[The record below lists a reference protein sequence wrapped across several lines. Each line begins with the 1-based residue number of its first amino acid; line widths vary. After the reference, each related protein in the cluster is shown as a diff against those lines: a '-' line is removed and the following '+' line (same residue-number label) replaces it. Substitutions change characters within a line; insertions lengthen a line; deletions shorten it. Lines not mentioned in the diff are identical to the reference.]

1 MPRTCELST
10 NNKTSV
16 GQYCKRCE
24 TYITERRT
32 YCIHSKSLRFFRSVA
47 TRALNVSCFPFAID
61 NFPRRL
67 RPVIRIY
74 QEHTPKNA
82 QIWSFESQANILI
95 CCQQTSDFMAKM
107 RWIQFQLEL
116 SSRPHWGSLVLLQT
130 LLLDLRGP
138 TSKGGKGK

>member
-1 MPRTCELST
+1 MWTLNQQQNICQTILQKMW
-10 NNKTSV
+10 NILHWKTYLLHPLEVIEILQERGNSSV
-16 GQYCKRCE
+16 
-24 TYITERRT
+24 ERLLF
-32 YCIHSKSLRFFRSVA
+32 S
-47 TRALNVSCFPFAID
+47 PFAID

-67 RPVIRIY
+67 RPVVRIY

-82 QIWSFESQANILI
+82 QIWSFESRANILI

-116 SSRPHWGSLVLLQT
+116 SPRPHWGSLVLPQT